1 MNIGYVKA
9 PLARPDYSF
18 HEGKGENASR
28 GEPARLNGRKVGDI
42 LTSLGLMTRS
52 RTNRGYVLWLGRA
65 DRLRIHKMVRD
76 YAIDDTA
83 RSQDCDICEGDQH
96 GVVNE

>member
-42 LTSLGLMTRS
+42 LTLLGLVPRAGRMADMEPQDAWLSEANYLDECRGLTR
-52 RTNRGYVLWLGRA
+52 RNWIGYAATV
-65 DRLRIHKMVRD
+65 
-76 YAIDDTA
+76 ID
-83 RSQDCDICEGDQH
+83 
-96 GVVNE
+96 